1 MAFIFYIPRINYQL
15 KNIACYLTNFLLTNY
30 CCELLLLPTFDVVIA
45 GLDADLGHHGGER
58 HGGGR
63 GVPGLPGGLGSSLA
77 APGLADVLLAG
88 AEGRVGHPVP
98 EVVLAGPEIC

>member
-1 MAFIFYIPRINYQL
+1 MDQL
-15 KNIACYLTNFLLTNY
+15 SSNKLLLS
-30 CCELLLLPTFDVVIA
+30 CEVLLPTFDVVIA

-63 GVPGLPGGLGSSLA
+63 GVPGLPGGISLA

-98 EVVLAGPEIC
+98 EVVLAGPEAANVRHLATLLATRVLQSM

>member
-1 MAFIFYIPRINYQL
+1 M
-15 KNIACYLTNFLLTNY
+15 TNFLLTNY

-63 GVPGLPGGLGSSLA
+63 GVPGLPAGLGSSLA

-98 EVVLAGPEIC
+98 EVVLAGPEI

>member
-1 MAFIFYIPRINYQL
+1 MDQL
-15 KNIACYLTNFLLTNY
+15 SSNKLLLS
-30 CCELLLLPTFDVVIA
+30 CELLPLPTFDVVIA

-63 GVPGLPGGLGSSLA
+63 GVPGLPGGISLA

-98 EVVLAGPEIC
+98 EVVLAGPEI